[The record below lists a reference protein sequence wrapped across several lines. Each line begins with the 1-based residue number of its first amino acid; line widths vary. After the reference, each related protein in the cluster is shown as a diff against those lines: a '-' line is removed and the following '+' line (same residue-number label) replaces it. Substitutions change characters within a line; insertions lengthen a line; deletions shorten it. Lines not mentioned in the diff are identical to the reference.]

1 MVQGGPGHRH
11 QEREEV
17 LRGEEE
23 VRGPRGRDHRPA
35 RDQGNYVFSKW
46 EVEKYKTVNFGITN

>member
-11 QEREEV
+11 QEGEEV

-35 RDQGNYVFSKW
+35 RDQGIYRFSIS
-46 EVEKYKTVNFGITN
+46 EKYKPFYFGITN

>member
-11 QEREEV
+11 QEGEEV

-35 RDQGNYVFSKW
+35 RDQGIYISLQMGSREIQNC
-46 EVEKYKTVNFGITN
+46 

>member
-11 QEREEV
+11 QEGEEV

-35 RDQGNYVFSKW
+35 RDQGIYVSLQMGSREIQIFLFW
-46 EVEKYKTVNFGITN
+46 HC